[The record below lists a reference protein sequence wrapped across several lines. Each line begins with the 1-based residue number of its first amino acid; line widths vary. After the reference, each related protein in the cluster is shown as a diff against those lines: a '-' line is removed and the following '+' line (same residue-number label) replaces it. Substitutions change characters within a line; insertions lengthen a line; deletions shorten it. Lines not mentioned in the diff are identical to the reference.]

1 MTPTNLSQQLQQLI
15 DTHAPILY
23 LQCQDK
29 DALDVLIEQ
38 VREGRACLEFD
49 NALGALDFQSKRPLD
64 LEHPQDLASFLK
76 ANYDRPFEEELFLV
90 LKDIESPLEQSPTA
104 IALLQRMARFVLN
117 NADYNATI
125 FIFSSHLGTPTIPKE
140 LEIYT
145 RIFDIPLPDKTQI
158 LATIKK
164 FAKANEILLEE
175 QVAKELALDC
185 KGLREVQIEQILR
198 LAYYQRGGI
207 NAQSRDFVIQ
217 EKEQRIKKTN
227 LLEMV
232 RPKEGEDLAH
242 MGGLEKLKHWLQ
254 AQAHIIANLDLAS
267 QKGVDMPKGVLVV
280 GVPGCGK
287 SLSAKACAGLFKLPL
302 VRLDV
307 GRLFGKFIGQS
318 EENMRAALQLAEA
331 ISPCVLW
338 IDEIEKAFSGMGANE
353 GAHEVSRR
361 LFGHFLTWM
370 EEKTSM
376 VFIVATAND
385 ITRFPPEF
393 LRKGRFD
400 ELFFVDLPGAKEREQ
415 ILKIHLQKRQQNPEP
430 LDLASLAKECEG
442 FSGADLE
449 NLVKL
454 AVQEAFIEKQSL
466 TLDLLRKALHAT
478 TPITKTM
485 HAKIHAIRIQA
496 KKLCLQNAG
505 ETTFREETTSEGKD
519 GMKCNYSTKLRE
531 KIRLNVRNKLVGA
544 LVRLDKHAGSE
555 YDAGELS
562 DISTMLNL
570 VQSIDSFY
578 QSVDSLVVSHSGL
591 DYSSK
596 RDMPKPSIA
605 KPNNLDYDRK

>member
-1 MTPTNLSQQLQQLI
+1 MPTSLTHQLQQLI

-23 LQCQDK
+23 MSCQDK
-29 DALDVLIEQ
+29 DALDSLIAQ
-38 VREGRACLEFD
+38 VRGNRECLEFD
-49 NALGALDFQSKRPLD
+49 HALGALDFATKRPLGESESLD
-64 LEHPQDLASFLK
+64 SFLDK
-76 ANYDRPFEEELFLV
+76 VRDRPFDQELFIV
-90 LKDIESPLEQSPTA
+90 LKDIDQQLEQEPKVV
-104 IALLQRMARFVLN
+104 ALLQRMARSILSKE
-117 NADYNATI
+117 DYSATI
-125 FIFSSHLGTPTIPKE
+125 FIFSSHLGTPNIPKE

-145 RIFDIPLPDKTQI
+145 RIFDIPFPDKAQI
-158 LATIKK
+158 LEIINHFVQANHLSLEPQV
-164 FAKANEILLEE
+164 ANEL
-175 QVAKELALDC
+175 VLDC
-185 KGLREVQIEQILR
+185 KGLRGVQIEQILR
-198 LAYYQRGGI
+198 LAFYEQGGI
-207 NAQSRDFVIQ
+207 NAQSRDFVIK

-232 RPKEGEDLAH
+232 RPKEGEDLEH
-242 MGGLEKLKHWLQ
+242 MGGLERLKIWLRQQ
-254 AQAHIIANLDLAS
+254 AKIIAHLDLAM

-307 GRLFGKFIGQS
+307 GRLFGKFVGQS

-400 ELFFVDLPGAKEREQ
+400 ELFFVDLPGEKEREQ
-415 ILKIHLQKRQQNPEP
+415 ILTIHLQKRHQNSQN
-430 LDLASLAKECEG
+430 LDLNKLAKECEG

-454 AVQEAFIEKQSL
+454 AVQESFIENKSL
-466 TLDLLRKALHAT
+466 SLDFLQKALKAT

-505 ETTFREETTSEGKD
+505 YAVFEEEGVSD
-519 GMKCNYSTKLRE
+519 STACDYSTKLRE
-531 KIRLNVRNKLVGA
+531 KIRLNVRNKLVRA
-544 LVRLDKHAGSE
+544 LVRLDKNAGEE

-562 DISTMLNL
+562 DISSMLNL

-578 QSVDSLVVSHSGL
+578 QSIEGLVVSCGA
-591 DYSSK
+591 SSSAK
-596 RDMPKPSIA
+596 EYKAHKPIY
-605 KPNNLDYDRK
+605 LDYDKKD

>member
-1 MTPTNLSQQLQQLI
+1 MLTNLAHQLQQLI

-23 LQCQDK
+23 MPCQDK
-29 DALDVLIEQ
+29 DALDSLITQ
-38 VREGRACLEFD
+38 VRGDRECLEFD
-49 NALGALDFQSKRPLD
+49 HALGALDFATKRPLKP
-64 LEHPQDLASFLK
+64 EEPQDLEGFLK
-76 ANYDRPFEEELFLV
+76 DIYDRPFDQELFIV
-90 LKDIESPLEQSPTA
+90 LKDIDQQLEQAPKVV
-104 IALLQRMARFVLN
+104 ALLQRMARHILTKW
-117 NADYNATI
+117 DYNLTI
-125 FIFSSHLGTPTIPKE
+125 FIFSSHLGTPSIPKE
-140 LEIYT
+140 LEVYT
-145 RIFDIPLPDKTQI
+145 RIFDIPFPDKAQI
-158 LATIKK
+158 LEIINH
-164 FAKANEILLEE
+164 FVQANHLSLEP
-175 QVAKELALDC
+175 QVANELALDC
-185 KGLREVQIEQILR
+185 KGLRGVQIEQILR
-198 LAYYQRGGI
+198 LALYEQGCI
-207 NAQSRDFVIQ
+207 DAHSRDFVIK

-232 RPKEGEDLAH
+232 RPKEGEDLEH
-242 MGGLEKLKHWLQ
+242 TGGLEKLKAWLEQQ
-254 AQAHIIANLDLAS
+254 AQIIAHLDLAM

-307 GRLFGKFIGQS
+307 GRLFGKFVGQS

-400 ELFFVDLPGAKEREQ
+400 ELFFVDLPGTSEREQ
-415 ILKIHLQKRQQNPEP
+415 ILKIHLQKRHQNPQN
-430 LDLASLAKECEG
+430 LHLASLAKACEG

-454 AVQEAFIEKQSL
+454 AVQESFIENKSL
-466 TLDLLRKALHAT
+466 SLDFLQKALKAT

-496 KKLCLQNAG
+496 KKLHLQSAGNAVV
-505 ETTFREETTSEGKD
+505 ERESVSDSTACD
-519 GMKCNYSTKLRE
+519 YSTTLRE
-531 KIRLNVRNKLVGA
+531 KLRLNVRNKLVRA
-544 LVRLDKHAGSE
+544 LVRLDKNAGAE

-562 DISTMLNL
+562 DISSMLNL

-578 QSVDSLVVSHSGL
+578 TSGKN
-591 DYSSK
+591 SPSFK
-596 RDMPKPSIA
+596 EPKV
-605 KPNNLDYDRK
+605 LDYDRKD

>member
-1 MTPTNLSQQLQQLI
+1 MPTSLTRQLQQLI

-23 LQCQDK
+23 MPCQDK
-29 DALDVLIEQ
+29 DALDSLITQ
-38 VREGRACLEFD
+38 VRGNRECLEFD
-49 NALGALDFQSKRPLD
+49 HALGALDFATKKPSNLD
-64 LEHPQDLASFLK
+64 NPQDLESFLK
-76 ANYDRPFEEELFLV
+76 DNYDRPFEQELFIV
-90 LKDIESPLEQSPTA
+90 LKDIDLQLEQNPKVV
-104 IALLQRMARFVLN
+104 ALLQRMARYILSKE
-117 NADYNATI
+117 DYSATI
-125 FIFSSHLGTPTIPKE
+125 FIFSSHLGTPNIPKE

-145 RIFDIPLPDKTQI
+145 RIFDIPFPDKT
-158 LATIKK
+158 
-164 FAKANEILLEE
+164 EILKIINHFVQANHLSLEP
-175 QVAKELALDC
+175 QVANELALDC
-185 KGLREVQIEQILR
+185 KGLRGVQIEQILR
-198 LAYYQRGGI
+198 LALYEQGGI
-207 NAQSRDFVIQ
+207 DAHSRDFVIK

-242 MGGLEKLKHWLQ
+242 MGGLEKLKAWLTQQ
-254 AQAHIIANLDLAS
+254 AKIIAHLDLAM

-287 SLSAKACAGLFKLPL
+287 SLSAKVCAGLFKLPL

-307 GRLFGKFIGQS
+307 GRLFGKFVGQS

-370 EEKTSM
+370 EEKSSM

-400 ELFFVDLPGAKEREQ
+400 ELFFVDLPGVAEREQ
-415 ILKIHLQKRQQNPEP
+415 ILTIHLQKRHQQNTQH
-430 LDLASLAKECEG
+430 LDLNKLAKECEG

-454 AVQEAFIEKQSL
+454 AVQESFIENKSL
-466 TLDLLRKALHAT
+466 NLDFLQKALKAT

-496 KKLCLQNAG
+496 KKLHLQPAG
-505 ETTFREETTSEGKD
+505 ERVIDDIHDRGALQPVPISQ
-519 GMKCNYSTKLRE
+519 LRE
-531 KIRLNVRNKLVGA
+531 KLRLNVRKKLVRA
-544 LVRLDKHAGSE
+544 LVRLDKNAGEE
-555 YDAGELS
+555 YDAGEIS

-578 QSVDSLVVSHSGL
+578 LSILQDE
-591 DYSSK
+591 
-596 RDMPKPSIA
+596 DMVAGFHHILEQNNWSEVEGFPKVN
-605 KPNNLDYDRK
+605 PNYDEKD

>member
-1 MTPTNLSQQLQQLI
+1 MPTNLPHQLQQLI

-23 LQCQDK
+23 MSCQDK
-29 DALDVLIEQ
+29 DALDSLIAQ
-38 VREGRACLEFD
+38 VRGNRECLEFD
-49 NALGALDFQSKRPLD
+49 HALGVLDFATKGPKG
-64 LEHPQDLASFLK
+64 EPQDLESFLK
-76 ANYDRPFEEELFLV
+76 DNSDRPFDEELFIV
-90 LKDIESPLEQSPTA
+90 LKDIDQQLEQEPKVV
-104 IALLQRMARFVLN
+104 ALLQRMARYILSKE
-117 NADYNATI
+117 DYSATI

-145 RIFDIPLPDKTQI
+145 RIFDIPFPDKAQI
-158 LATIKK
+158 LKIINH
-164 FAKANEILLEE
+164 FVQANHLDLEP
-175 QVAKELALDC
+175 QVANELALDC
-185 KGLREVQIEQILR
+185 KGLRGVQIEQILR
-198 LAYYQRGGI
+198 LALYEQGCI
-207 NAQSRDFVIQ
+207 DAQSRDFVIK

-242 MGGLEKLKHWLQ
+242 MGGLERLKIWLRQQ
-254 AQAHIIANLDLAS
+254 AKIIAHLDLAM

-307 GRLFGKFIGQS
+307 GRLFGKFVGQS

-370 EEKTSM
+370 EEKSSM

-400 ELFFVDLPGAKEREQ
+400 ELFFVDLPGVKEREQ
-415 ILKIHLQKRQQNPEP
+415 ILTIHLQKRQQNTQH
-430 LDLASLAKECEG
+430 LDLNKLAKECEG

-454 AVQEAFIEKQSL
+454 AVQESFIENKSL
-466 TLDLLRKALHAT
+466 NLNFLQKALKAT

-505 ETTFREETTSEGKD
+505 NAVVEQESVSDSKTCD
-519 GMKCNYSTKLRE
+519 YSTTLRE
-531 KIRLNVRNKLVGA
+531 KIRLNVRRKLVSA
-544 LVRLDKHAGSE
+544 LVRLDKNAGAE
-555 YDAGELS
+555 YDASEIS

-570 VQSIDSFY
+570 VQSIDGFYTSGKSSTSF
-578 QSVDSLVVSHSGL
+578 
-591 DYSSK
+591 K
-596 RDMPKPSIA
+596 EPKV
-605 KPNNLDYDRK
+605 LDYDKRD

>member
-1 MTPTNLSQQLQQLI
+1 MPTSLTHQLRQLI

-23 LQCQDK
+23 MPCQDK
-29 DALDVLIEQ
+29 DALDSLVAQ
-38 VREGRACLEFD
+38 VRGNRECLEFD
-49 NALGALDFQSKRPLD
+49 HALGALDFATKRPLGESESLD
-64 LEHPQDLASFLK
+64 SFLDK
-76 ANYDRPFEEELFLV
+76 VRDRPFDQELFIV
-90 LKDIESPLEQSPTA
+90 LKDIDLQLAQEPKVV
-104 IALLQRMARFVLN
+104 ALLQRMARHILTKW
-117 NADYNATI
+117 DYNLTI
-125 FIFSSHLGTPTIPKE
+125 FIFSSHLGTPNIPKE

-145 RIFDIPLPDKTQI
+145 RIFDIPFPDKVQI
-158 LATIKK
+158 SESIKK
-164 FAKANEILLEE
+164 FARENQITLES
-175 QVAKELALDC
+175 QVANELALDC
-185 KGLREVQIEQILR
+185 KGLRGVQIEQILR
-198 LAYYQRGGI
+198 LALYEQGCIDAY
-207 NAQSRDFVIQ
+207 SRDFVIK

-242 MGGLEKLKHWLQ
+242 MGGLEKLKAWLEQQ
-254 AQAHIIANLDLAS
+254 AKIIAHLDLAM

-307 GRLFGKFIGQS
+307 GRLFGKFVGQS

-370 EEKTSM
+370 EEKSSM

-415 ILKIHLQKRQQNPEP
+415 ILKIHLQKRHQNPQN
-430 LDLASLAKECEG
+430 LNLASVAKACEG

-454 AVQEAFIEKQSL
+454 AVQEAFIENKSL
-466 TLDLLRKALHAT
+466 NLDFLQKALKAT

-496 KKLCLQNAG
+496 KKLHLQPAG
-505 ETTFREETTSEGKD
+505 ESGVKECVVTD
-519 GMKCNYSTKLRE
+519 NYRWGNEPRNPLECYHSSKLRE
-531 KIRLNVRNKLVGA
+531 KLRLNVREKLVRA
-544 LVRLDKHAGSE
+544 LVRLDKNAGAE

-570 VQSIDSFY
+570 VQTIDGFY
-578 QSVDSLVVSHSGL
+578 QSGSDSGN
-591 DYSSK
+591 
-596 RDMPKPSIA
+596 RNKPQT
-605 KPNNLDYDRK
+605 LDYDKKD

>member
-1 MTPTNLSQQLQQLI
+1 MPTSLTHQLRQLI

-23 LQCQDK
+23 MSCQDK
-29 DALDVLIEQ
+29 DALDSLIAQ
-38 VREGRACLEFD
+38 VRGDRECLEFD
-49 NALGALDFQSKRPLD
+49 HALGALDFATKRPSD
-64 LEHPQDLASFLK
+64 LNNPQDLESFLLGV
-76 ANYDRPFEEELFLV
+76 YDRPFDQELFIV
-90 LKDIESPLEQSPTA
+90 LKDIDLQLEQNPKVV
-104 IALLQRMARFVLN
+104 ALLQRMARYILSKE
-117 NADYNATI
+117 DYSATI
-125 FIFSSHLGTPTIPKE
+125 FIFSSHLGTPNIPKE

-145 RIFDIPLPDKTQI
+145 RIFDIPFPDKAQI
-158 LATIKK
+158 LEIINR
-164 FAKANEILLEE
+164 FVQANHLSLEP
-175 QVAKELALDC
+175 QVANELALDC
-185 KGLREVQIEQILR
+185 KGLRGVQIEQILR
-198 LAYYQRGGI
+198 LALYEQGCI
-207 NAQSRDFVIQ
+207 DAQSRDFVIK

-242 MGGLEKLKHWLQ
+242 MGGLEKLKAWLTKQ
-254 AQAHIIANLDLAS
+254 AKIIAHLDLAM

-307 GRLFGKFIGQS
+307 GRLFGKFVGQS

-370 EEKTSM
+370 EEKSSM

-400 ELFFVDLPGAKEREQ
+400 ELFFVDLPGVAEREQ
-415 ILKIHLQKRQQNPEP
+415 ILKIHLQKRHQNPQN
-430 LDLASLAKECEG
+430 LNLASVAKACEG

-454 AVQEAFIEKQSL
+454 AVQEAFIENKSL
-466 TLDLLRKALHAT
+466 NIDFLQKALKAT

-496 KKLCLQNAG
+496 KKLCLQSAGNAVV
-505 ETTFREETTSEGKD
+505 EQESVSDSKTCD
-519 GMKCNYSTKLRE
+519 YSTTLRE
-531 KIRLNVRNKLVGA
+531 KIRLNVRRKLVSA
-544 LVRLDKHAGSE
+544 LVRLDKNAGAE
-555 YDAGELS
+555 YDASEIS

-570 VQSIDSFY
+570 VQSIDGFYTSGKSSTSF
-578 QSVDSLVVSHSGL
+578 
-591 DYSSK
+591 K
-596 RDMPKPSIA
+596 EPKV
-605 KPNNLDYDRK
+605 LDYDKRD

>member
-1 MTPTNLSQQLQQLI
+1 MPTSLTHQLQQLI

-23 LQCQDK
+23 MPCQDK
-29 DALDVLIEQ
+29 DALDSLIAQ
-38 VREGRACLEFD
+38 VRGDRECLEFD
-49 NALGALDFQSKRPLD
+49 HALGVLDFATKRPLKSD
-64 LEHPQDLASFLK
+64 EPQDLESFLK
-76 ANYDRPFEEELFLV
+76 ANYDRPFDQELFIV
-90 LKDIESPLEQSPTA
+90 LKDIDLQLEQEPKVV
-104 IALLQRMARFVLN
+104 ALLQRMARYILSKE
-117 NADYNATI
+117 DYSATI

-145 RIFDIPLPDKTQI
+145 RIFDIPFPDKAQI
-158 LATIKK
+158 LKIINH
-164 FAKANEILLEE
+164 FVQANHLDLEP
-175 QVAKELALDC
+175 QVANELALDC
-185 KGLREVQIEQILR
+185 KGLRGVQIEQILR
-198 LAYYQRGGI
+198 LALYEQGCI
-207 NAQSRDFVIQ
+207 DAQSRDFVIK

-242 MGGLEKLKHWLQ
+242 MGGLERLKIWLRQQ
-254 AQAHIIANLDLAS
+254 AKIIAHLDLAM

-307 GRLFGKFIGQS
+307 GRLFGKFVGQS

-415 ILKIHLQKRQQNPEP
+415 ILKIHLQKRQQNTQH
-430 LDLASLAKECEG
+430 LDLNKLAKECEG

-454 AVQEAFIEKQSL
+454 AVQESFIENKSL
-466 TLDLLRKALHAT
+466 NLNFLQKALKAT

-505 ETTFREETTSEGKD
+505 NAVVEQESVSDSKTCD
-519 GMKCNYSTKLRE
+519 YSTTLRE
-531 KIRLNVRNKLVGA
+531 KIRLNVRRKLVSA
-544 LVRLDKHAGSE
+544 LVRLDKNAGAE
-555 YDAGELS
+555 YDASEIS

-570 VQSIDSFY
+570 VQSIDGFYTSGKSSTSFKEPKNF
-578 QSVDSLVVSHSGL
+578 
-591 DYSSK
+591 DYDK
-596 RDMPKPSIA
+596 RD
-605 KPNNLDYDRK
+605 

>member
-1 MTPTNLSQQLQQLI
+1 M
-15 DTHAPILY
+15 
-23 LQCQDK
+23 
-29 DALDVLIEQ
+29 
-38 VREGRACLEFD
+38 
-49 NALGALDFQSKRPLD
+49 
-64 LEHPQDLASFLK
+64 
-76 ANYDRPFEEELFLV
+76 
-90 LKDIESPLEQSPTA
+90 
-104 IALLQRMARFVLN
+104 
-117 NADYNATI
+117 
-125 FIFSSHLGTPTIPKE
+125 
-140 LEIYT
+140 
-145 RIFDIPLPDKTQI
+145 
-158 LATIKK
+158 
-164 FAKANEILLEE
+164 
-175 QVAKELALDC
+175 
-185 KGLREVQIEQILR
+185 
-198 LAYYQRGGI
+198 
-207 NAQSRDFVIQ
+207 
-217 EKEQRIKKTN
+217 KKTN

-232 RPKEGEDLAH
+232 RPKEGEDLDYT
-242 MGGLEKLKHWLQ
+242 GGLEKLKNWLQ

-307 GRLFGKFIGQS
+307 GRLFGKFVGQS

-415 ILKIHLQKRQQNPEP
+415 ILKIHLQKRQQNPEH

-454 AVQEAFIEKQSL
+454 AVQGAFIEKQSL
-466 TLDLLRKALHAT
+466 TPDLLRKALHAT

-485 HAKIHAIRIQA
+485 HAKIHAIRVQA
-496 KKLCLQNAG
+496 QKLHLKNAG
-505 ETTFREETTSEGKD
+505 EAVAREEAISESKD
-519 GMKCNYSTKLRE
+519 CHYSSQLRE

-544 LVRLDKHAGSE
+544 LVRLDKNAGSE

-562 DISTMLNL
+562 DIATMLNL

-578 QSVDSLVVSHSGL
+578 QSVESLVVSHSGL

-596 RDMPKPSIA
+596 QDIPKPSIA
-605 KPNNLDYDRK
+605 KPNNLDYGRK

>member
-1 MTPTNLSQQLQQLI
+1 MPTSLTHQLQQLI

-23 LQCQDK
+23 MPCQDK
-29 DALDVLIEQ
+29 DALDSLIAQ
-38 VREGRACLEFD
+38 VRGDRECLEFD
-49 NALGALDFQSKRPLD
+49 HALGALDFATKRPLKSD
-64 LEHPQDLASFLK
+64 NPQNLESFLK
-76 ANYDRPFEEELFLV
+76 DNSDRPFDQELFIV
-90 LKDIESPLEQSPTA
+90 LKDIDQQLEQEPKVV
-104 IALLQRMARFVLN
+104 ALLQRMARNILSKE
-117 NADYNATI
+117 DYSATI
-125 FIFSSHLGTPTIPKE
+125 FIFSSHLGTPNIPKE

-145 RIFDIPLPDKTQI
+145 RIFDIPFPDKAQI
-158 LATIKK
+158 LEIINR
-164 FAKANEILLEE
+164 FVQANHLSLEP
-175 QVAKELALDC
+175 QVANELALDC
-185 KGLREVQIEQILR
+185 KGLRGVQIEQILR
-198 LAYYQRGGI
+198 LALYEQGCI
-207 NAQSRDFVIQ
+207 DAHSRDFVIK

-242 MGGLEKLKHWLQ
+242 MGGLEKLKTWLTKQ
-254 AQAHIIANLDLAS
+254 AQIIAHLDLAM

-307 GRLFGKFIGQS
+307 GRLFGKFVGQS

-415 ILKIHLQKRQQNPEP
+415 ILTIHLQKRHQNSQN
-430 LDLASLAKECEG
+430 LNLASVAKACEG

-454 AVQEAFIEKQSL
+454 AVQEAFIENKSL
-466 TLDLLRKALHAT
+466 NIDFLQKALKAT

-505 ETTFREETTSEGKD
+505 NAVVEQESVSDSKTCD
-519 GMKCNYSTKLRE
+519 YSTTLRE
-531 KIRLNVRNKLVGA
+531 KIRLNVRRKLVSA
-544 LVRLDKHAGSE
+544 LVRLDKNAGAE
-555 YDAGELS
+555 YDASEIS

-570 VQSIDSFY
+570 VQSIDGFYTSGKSSTSFKEPKNF
-578 QSVDSLVVSHSGL
+578 
-591 DYSSK
+591 DYDK
-596 RDMPKPSIA
+596 RD
-605 KPNNLDYDRK
+605 

>member
-1 MTPTNLSQQLQQLI
+1 MPTSLTYQLQQLI

-23 LQCQDK
+23 MSCQDK
-29 DALDVLIEQ
+29 DALDSLIAQ
-38 VREGRACLEFD
+38 VRGDRECLEFD
-49 NALGALDFQSKRPLD
+49 HALGVLDFTTKRPLGNPNNPPD
-64 LEHPQDLASFLK
+64 SLESFLLGV
-76 ANYDRPFEEELFLV
+76 YDRPFEQELFIV
-90 LKDIESPLEQSPTA
+90 LKDINQQLEQEPKVV
-104 IALLQRMARFVLN
+104 ALLQRMARSILSKE
-117 NADYNATI
+117 DYSATI
-125 FIFSSHLGTPTIPKE
+125 FIFSSHLGTPNIPKE

-145 RIFDIPLPDKTQI
+145 RIFDIPFPDKAQI
-158 LATIKK
+158 LEIINH
-164 FAKANEILLEE
+164 FVQANHLSLEP
-175 QVAKELALDC
+175 QVANELALDC
-185 KGLREVQIEQILR
+185 KGLRGVQIEQILR
-198 LAYYQRGGI
+198 LALYERGWI
-207 NAQSRDFVIQ
+207 SAHSRDFVIK

-232 RPKEGEDLAH
+232 RPKEGEDLEH
-242 MGGLEKLKHWLQ
+242 MGGLERLKIWLRQQ
-254 AQAHIIANLDLAS
+254 AKIIAHLDLAM

-307 GRLFGKFIGQS
+307 GRLFGKFVGQS

-370 EEKTSM
+370 EEKSSM

-400 ELFFVDLPGAKEREQ
+400 ELFFVDLPGVAEREQ
-415 ILKIHLQKRQQNPEP
+415 ILTIHLQKRHQQNTQH
-430 LDLASLAKECEG
+430 LDLNKLAKECEG

-454 AVQEAFIEKQSL
+454 AVQESFIENKSL
-466 TLDLLRKALHAT
+466 NLDFLQKALKAT

-496 KKLCLQNAG
+496 KKLHLQSAG
-505 ETTFREETTSEGKD
+505 GAMVGEKLIEDNLKF
-519 GMKCNYSTKLRE
+519 STHFMCDPSSALRE
-531 KIRLNVRNKLVGA
+531 KIRLNVRNKLVRA
-544 LVRLDKHAGSE
+544 LVRLDKNAGEE
-555 YDAGELS
+555 YDAGEIS

-578 QSVDSLVVSHSGL
+578 TTDEDGYQG
-591 DYSSK
+591 
-596 RDMPKPSIA
+596 PET
-605 KPNNLDYDRK
+605 LDYDKKD

>member
-1 MTPTNLSQQLQQLI
+1 MPTSLTHQLQQLI

-23 LQCQDK
+23 MSCQDK
-29 DALDVLIEQ
+29 DALDSLIAQ
-38 VREGRACLEFD
+38 VRGDRECLEFD
-49 NALGALDFQSKRPLD
+49 HALGVLDFTTKRPLGNPNNPPD
-64 LEHPQDLASFLK
+64 SLESFLLGV
-76 ANYDRPFEEELFLV
+76 YDRPFEQELFIV
-90 LKDIESPLEQSPTA
+90 LKDINQQLEQEPKVV
-104 IALLQRMARFVLN
+104 ALLQRMARHILTKW
-117 NADYNATI
+117 DYNLTI
-125 FIFSSHLGTPTIPKE
+125 FIFSSHLGTPNIPKE

-145 RIFDIPLPDKTQI
+145 RIFDIPFPDK
-158 LATIKK
+158 A
-164 FAKANEILLEE
+164 EILKIINHFVQANHLDLEP
-175 QVAKELALDC
+175 QVANELALDC
-185 KGLREVQIEQILR
+185 KGLRGVQIEQILR
-198 LAYYQRGGI
+198 LALYEQGCI
-207 NAQSRDFVIQ
+207 DAQSRDFVIK

-232 RPKEGEDLAH
+232 RPKEGEDLEH
-242 MGGLEKLKHWLQ
+242 MGGLEKLKAWLTQQ
-254 AQAHIIANLDLAS
+254 AKIIAHLDLAM

-287 SLSAKACAGLFKLPL
+287 SLSAKACAELFKLPL

-307 GRLFGKFIGQS
+307 GRLFGKFVGQS

-370 EEKTSM
+370 EEKSSM

-400 ELFFVDLPGAKEREQ
+400 ELFFVDLPAELEREQ
-415 ILKIHLQKRQQNPEP
+415 ILTIHLQKRHQNPQN
-430 LDLASLAKECEG
+430 LNLASVAKACEG

-454 AVQEAFIEKQSL
+454 AVQEAFFQRKSVSMI
-466 TLDLLRKALHAT
+466 DLQGAFEAT

-505 ETTFREETTSEGKD
+505 YAVFEEESVSDSTMCK
-519 GMKCNYSTKLRE
+519 YSTKLRE
-531 KIRLNVRNKLVGA
+531 KIRLNVREKLVSA
-544 LVRLDKHAGSE
+544 LVRLDKNAGAE
-555 YDAGELS
+555 YDSGEIS

-578 QSVDSLVVSHSGL
+578 ITG
-591 DYSSK
+591 K
-596 RDMPKPSIA
+596 ERPKFEEPL
-605 KPNNLDYDRK
+605 NLDYDKED